1 MGRGKAMRKFYQTNL
16 GNRKKIKRT
25 RVTLTV
31 GGKKYW
37 ESTGK
42 AHLMREHFTGGVGSL
57 IHLQRRFRAKKAA
70 AAAPP
75 QAAAPRRSTRIR
87 KPK

>member
-1 MGRGKAMRKFYQTNL
+1 MGRGKANPNYYQTNL
-16 GNRKKIKRT
+16 GKRKTAKRT

-37 ESTGK
+37 EATG
-42 AHLMREHFTGGVGSL
+42 APHLMRSRGIGGVGSL
-57 IHLQRRFRAKKAA
+57 IHLQRRFRARKAP

-75 QAAAPRRSTRIR
+75 QAVAPRRSSRIR